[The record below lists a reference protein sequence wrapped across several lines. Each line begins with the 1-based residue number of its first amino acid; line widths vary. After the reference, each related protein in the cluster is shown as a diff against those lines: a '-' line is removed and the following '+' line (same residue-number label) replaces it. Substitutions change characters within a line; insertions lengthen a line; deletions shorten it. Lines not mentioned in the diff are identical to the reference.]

1 MMSGNKNK
9 LIAFNYFG
17 GKFTWLNY
25 LYAYFPN
32 DFVHLAELFGGSMA
46 VSLNYKGRC
55 IKTVNEINGDVTN
68 FFEVLRD
75 DTEMLLMKL
84 ELSPCSEENYHKCWP
99 ISGDKTERARKFYVR
114 ARQSFYGLGAQR
126 ENKSWH
132 MAKTKL
138 HAQVG
143 ETVSKWNN
151 ALPKLLEVARV
162 IRANFQIIKTD
173 ALLAILK
180 LDSPK
185 TFFYLDPPYLLE
197 TRGSHDD
204 YMFEFSEEKYREM
217 AAILYKIE
225 GYAMISG
232 YDHDLM
238 FELFESKGWTKIKF
252 PTKKNNIRSKQ
263 VTECIWINY
272 PLTKTNSNNGKQSEL
287 SLKN

>member
-1 MMSGNKNK
+1 MSGNKNK

-17 GKFTWLNY
+17 GKFTWLDY

-46 VSLNYKGRC
+46 VSLNYQGKC

-75 DTEMLLMKL
+75 DTENLIMKL
-84 ELSPCSEENYHKCWP
+84 ELSPCSEENYNQSWP

-138 HAQVG
+138 NAQVG

-162 IRANFQIIKTD
+162 IRVNFQIIKTD
-173 ALLAILK
+173 ALIAILK
-180 LDSPK
+180 LDSAK

-197 TRGSHDD
+197 TRGSSND

-217 AAILYKIE
+217 AAILYKIK

-232 YDHDLM
+232 YDHPLM
-238 FELFESKGWTKIKF
+238 KELFEDKGWIKIKF
-252 PTKKNNIRSKQ
+252 PTKRNNIRSKQ

-272 PLTKTNSNNGKQSEL
+272 PLSKTNSNNGKQSEL
-287 SLKN
+287 LLKN

>member
-1 MMSGNKNK
+1 MSGNQNK

-17 GKFTWLNY
+17 GKFSWLDN

-32 DFVHLAELFGGSMA
+32 DFVHLAELFGGSLA
-46 VSLNYKGRC
+46 VSLNYKGKC
-55 IKTVNEINGDVTN
+55 IKTVNEINGHVTN

-75 DTEMLLMKL
+75 DIETLIMKL
-84 ELSPCSEENYHKCWP
+84 ELSPCSEENYNQCWP
-99 ISGDKTERARKFYVR
+99 IEGDKVERARKFYVR
-114 ARQSFYGLGAQR
+114 VRQSFYGLGAQR

-138 HAQVG
+138 NAHVG

-151 ALPKLLEVARV
+151 ALPKLLDVARV
-162 IRANFQIIKTD
+162 IRTNFQIIEMD
-173 ALLAILK
+173 ALDAIK
-180 LDSPK
+180 RLDSAK

-217 AAILYKIE
+217 AAILYKIK

-232 YDHDLM
+232 YDHPLM
-238 FELFESKGWTKIKF
+238 FELFESKGWIKIKF

-272 PLTKTNSNNGKQSEL
+272 PFTKTNSNNGKQSEL
-287 SLKN
+287 LLKN

>member
-1 MMSGNKNK
+1 MSGNPNK

-17 GKFTWLNY
+17 GKFSWLEW
-25 LYAYFPN
+25 LYAFFPN
-32 DFVHLAELFGGSMA
+32 DFVHLVDTMAGSMA
-46 VSLNYKGRC
+46 VSLNYKGKC
-55 IKTVNEINGDVTN
+55 IKTANEINGNVTN
-68 FFEVLRD
+68 FFEVLRND
-75 DTEMLLMKL
+75 PKELIMRL
-84 ELSPCSEENYHKCWP
+84 ELSPCSEANYIDCWP
-99 ISGDKTERARKFYVR
+99 IEGDKMERARKFYVR
-114 ARQSFYGLGAQR
+114 ARQSYYGLGAQR

-138 HAQVG
+138 NASVG

-162 IRANFQIIKTD
+162 IRTNFQIIND
-173 ALLAILK
+173 DVFVAIK
-180 LDSPK
+180 RLDSKK

-197 TRGSHDD
+197 TRGSHND

-217 AAILYKIE
+217 ATILYNIK

-232 YDHDLM
+232 YDHPLM
-238 FELFESKGWTKIKF
+238 YELFESKGWTKIKF

-272 PLTKTNSNNGKQSEL
+272 PLTKTNNGKQGEL

>member
-1 MMSGNKNK
+1 MSGNKSK
-9 LIAFNYFG
+9 IIAFNYFG
-17 GKFTWLNY
+17 GKFTWLEY

-46 VSLNYKGRC
+46 VSLNYKGKC

-75 DTEMLLMKL
+75 DTETLIMKL
-84 ELSPCSEENYHKCWP
+84 ELSPCSEENYNSCWP
-99 ISGDKTERARKFYVR
+99 ITGDKTERARKFYVR

-162 IRANFQIIKTD
+162 IRANFQIIKID
-173 ALLAILK
+173 ALVAIKK

-197 TRGSHDD
+197 TRGSKDD
-204 YMFEFSEEKYREM
+204 YMFEFSEEDYRKM
-217 AAILYKIE
+217 AFILYKIK

-232 YDHDLM
+232 YDHPLM
-238 FELFESKGWTKIKF
+238 YELFESKGWIKIEF

-263 VTECIWINY
+263 VQECIWINY
-272 PLTKTNSNNGKQSEL
+272 PLSKTNSNNGKQSKL
-287 SLKN
+287 SLKH

>member
-1 MMSGNKNK
+1 MSGNKNK

-17 GKFTWLNY
+17 GKFTWLDY

-75 DTEMLLMKL
+75 DTESLIMKL
-84 ELSPCSEENYHKCWP
+84 ELSPCSEENYSQCWP
-99 ISGDKTERARKFYVR
+99 IEGTKLERARKFYVR
-114 ARQSFYGLGAQR
+114 ARQSYYGLGAQR

-132 MAKTKL
+132 LAKSKL
-138 HAQVG
+138 NAHCG

-162 IRANFQIIKTD
+162 IRANFQIIEMD
-173 ALLAILK
+173 ALDVIK
-180 LDSPK
+180 RLDTPR
-185 TFFYLDPPYLLE
+185 TFFYLDPPYLIA

-217 AAILYKIE
+217 AVILYSIK

-232 YDHDLM
+232 YDHPLM
-238 FELFESKGWTKIKF
+238 YELFESKGWIKIKF

-272 PLTKTNSNNGKQSEL
+272 PLSKTNSNNGKQSEL

>member
-1 MMSGNKNK
+1 MSGNKNK

-32 DFVHLAELFGGSMA
+32 DFIHLAELFGGSMA
-46 VSLNYKGRC
+46 VSLNYNGRC

-75 DTEMLLMKL
+75 DTEALIMKL
-84 ELSPCSEENYHKCWP
+84 ELSPCSEENYKQCWP
-99 ISGDKTERARKFYVR
+99 IQGDNLERARKFYVR

-151 ALPKLLEVARV
+151 ALPKLLEVARL
-162 IRANFQIIKTD
+162 IRCNFQIIKID
-173 ALLAILK
+173 ALQAIIK
-180 LDSPK
+180 LDAPK
-185 TFFYLDPPYLLE
+185 TFFYLDPPYLLD
-197 TRGSHDD
+197 TRGSKDD
-204 YMFEFSEEKYREM
+204 YMFEFPEQKYREM
-217 AAILYKIE
+217 ASILYEIV

-232 YDHDLM
+232 YDHPLM

-252 PTKKNNIRSKQ
+252 PTKKNNIRSQQ

-287 SLKN
+287 LLQN